1 MQPTDLGVDQPTLA
15 QTVLLVAVFSAV
27 ILGFVNVLRLIGSAM
42 LHRTLRRALDRDPSS
57 AGPLI
62 QQLAASG
69 QGNSDDGRLSTILV
83 AIGIA
88 LIAAS
93 VVIGDPSWMH
103 YGVAAALFP
112 LLVGTALW
120 LRLYVQRRKGM
131 RDSEK

>member
-1 MQPTDLGVDQPTLA
+1 MQPTDIPVDQPTLA
-15 QTVLLVAVFSAV
+15 QTVLLIAVFSAV
-27 ILGFVNVLRLIGSAM
+27 ILGFVNVLRLIGSVM
-42 LHRTLRRALDRDPSS
+42 LHRTLRRALDRDPAS
-57 AGPLI
+57 AAPLI

-69 QGNSDDGRLSTILV
+69 QGNSDDSRLSTILV